1 MRIATLALL
10 ALSALPG
17 GSLLEV
23 ARADGPKVNR
33 AMIEGMQHSLDGK
46 LSGLWP
52 QDPAEVLGLSQG
64 TYIQGYGAIFL
75 GEVNLAPAA
84 GISPFHPTVTQ
95 DEVRR
100 THDKK
105 VQRMAAIR
113 TAMRAMLVDSARS
126 LDSVPPDEQ
135 IAVGLS
141 LFYWKWENREGL
153 PAQIVMHAQRKALL
167 QAGAPDQAAIAA
179 QEF

>member
-1 MRIATLALL
+1 MKIAAVALL
-10 ALSALPG
+10 ALCALPG
-17 GSLLEV
+17 GSL
-23 ARADGPKVNR
+23 ADSPKVNR
-33 AMIEGMQHSLDGK
+33 GMIEAMQHSLDNK

-84 GISPFHPTVTQ
+84 GISPFHPTVSA

-100 THDKK
+100 THEKK

-126 LDSVPPDEQ
+126 LDSVPSDEQ
-135 IAVGLS
+135 VTLGLS
-141 LFYWKWENREGL
+141 LFYWKWENRDGL
-153 PAQIVMHAQRKALL
+153 PAQIVMHAPRKALL
-167 QAGAPDQAAIAA
+167 QSGTAEQASIASE
-179 QEF
+179 EF

>member
-1 MRIATLALL
+1 MRIAAVALF
-10 ALSALPG
+10 ALCALPA
-17 GSLLEV
+17 V
-23 ARADGPKVNR
+23 ADGPKVNR
-33 AMIEGMQHSLDGK
+33 GMIEAMQHSLDNK

-64 TYIQGYGAIFL
+64 TYIQGYGAILL

-84 GISPFHPTVTQ
+84 GISPFHPTVSA

-100 THDKK
+100 TREKK
-105 VQRMAAIR
+105 VQRMAALR
-113 TAMRAMLVDSARS
+113 NAMRAMLVDSARS

-135 IAVGLS
+135 VAVGLS

-153 PAQIVMHAQRKALL
+153 PAQIVMHAPRKLPL
-167 QAGAPDQAAIAA
+167 QSASAEQASIASE
-179 QEF
+179 EF